1 MKQLQ
6 LFSTP
11 ETQAKSSFSEWEIDR
26 STHLECIQGGTRAVT
41 FRHQQGLEKEKT
53 ISD

>member
-11 ETQAKSSFSEWEIDR
+11 ETQAKSSFSEWEIN
-26 STHLECIQGGTRAVT
+26 
-41 FRHQQGLEKEKT
+41 QQGLEKEENDIRIRT
-53 ISD
+53 D